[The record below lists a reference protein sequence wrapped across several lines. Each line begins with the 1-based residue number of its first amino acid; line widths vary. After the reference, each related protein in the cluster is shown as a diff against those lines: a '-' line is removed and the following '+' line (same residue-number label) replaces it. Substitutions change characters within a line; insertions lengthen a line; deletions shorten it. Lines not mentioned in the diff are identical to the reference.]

1 MLKPSRSPVKSP
13 NIPFTFLNEPA
24 NQKKYTSH
32 TASPN
37 ANSTLSPAT
46 DRRPLRMVAS
56 LMKSRPLTYPTFRPA
71 VEGLDFVFPPE
82 RRDCARLVPPAL
94 IKGPNG
100 RFLHVGHDDASGQ
113 PPRSLR

>member
-1 MLKPSRSPVKSP
+1 
-13 NIPFTFLNEPA
+13 
-24 NQKKYTSH
+24 
-32 TASPN
+32 
-37 ANSTLSPAT
+37 
-46 DRRPLRMVAS
+46 MVAS

-71 VEGLDFVFPPE
+71 VEGLDFVFPSE
-82 RRDCARLVPPAL
+82 RRDGAAGLSAL